1 MEDGLDRP
9 TTREFTKLRPV
20 WKFLTPYR
28 WQVAYASVALVV
40 TAGVTLSIGQGM
52 RLVIDEGLSSG
63 SAQILVQSIS
73 IFAVLMVVLTIGT
86 FVRFY
91 FVSWVGERVS
101 ADIRQA
107 VFAHLIRL
115 HPGFFETNQP
125 TEIQSRIT
133 TDTTLLQT
141 VIGSSVSIAL
151 RNILMFIGGLI
162 LLFVTNP
169 KLSLIVV
176 ASVPFVVA
184 PVILFGRRVRDLSR
198 VSQDTLAVVGS
209 YAGESLRS
217 IKI

>member
-1 MEDGLDRP
+1 MEEGLDRP
-9 TTREFTKLRPV
+9 ASRELTRLLPALRFLRP
-20 WKFLTPYR
+20 YAR
-28 WQVAYASVALVV
+28 QVVFASIALVV

-63 SAQILVQSIS
+63 SAAVLVQSIA
-73 IFAVLMVVLTIGT
+73 IFAVLMVVLTAGT
-86 FVRFY
+86 FLRFY

-115 HPGFFETNQP
+115 HPGFFETNLP

-151 RNILMFIGGLI
+151 RNVQIGRAH
-162 LLFVTNP
+162 V
-169 KLSLIVV
+169 
-176 ASVPFVVA
+176 
-184 PVILFGRRVRDLSR
+184 
-198 VSQDTLAVVGS
+198 
-209 YAGESLRS
+209 
-217 IKI
+217 